1 MKKNLKEQEY
11 IKASLKSWQVEQ
23 SKPFTK
29 ILFKSIAHWNLL
41 LLIAESTYFDKN
53 YSFEKFCTLISSTIS
68 SRATIQRILNELL
81 DIGYIEKHL
90 HHQDHRIK
98 LYILSASGRD
108 LFSDFVN
115 SETEIYAPYHK
126 NIINN

>member
-11 IKASLKSWQVEQ
+11 IKASLKTWGVEQ

-29 ILFKSIAHWNLL
+29 TLFKSIAHWNLL

-53 YSFEKFCTLISSTIS
+53 YSFEKFCILISNSIS

-81 DIGYIEKHL
+81 ELGYIEKHP

-98 LYILSASGRD
+98 LYFLSATGKNM
-108 LFSDFVN
+108 FSDFIDT
-115 SETEIYAPYHK
+115 ETEVYSSYHK
-126 NIINN
+126 TIAE

>member
-1 MKKNLKEQEY
+1 MKKYLKEQQY
-11 IKASLKSWQVEQ
+11 IKAALKSWDIEQ

-29 ILFKSIAHWNLL
+29 ILFKSIAHWNLV

-53 YSFEKFCTLISSTIS
+53 YSFEKFCTLISNSIS

-81 DIGYIEKHL
+81 ELGYIEKHP

-98 LYILSASGRD
+98 LYILSATGRD
-108 LFSDFVN
+108 LFNDFVN
-115 SETEIYAPYHK
+115 SETEIYASYHK
-126 NIINN
+126 NIIK

>member
-1 MKKNLKEQEY
+1 MGKNYKEQEY
-11 IKASLKSWQVEQ
+11 IKASLKTWEDEQ

-29 ILFKSIAHWNLL
+29 VLFKSIAHWNIL

-53 YSFEKFCTLISSTIS
+53 YSFEKFCILISATVA

-81 DIGYIEKHL
+81 GLGYIEKHP
-90 HHQDHRIK
+90 HHQDRRIK
-98 LYILSASGRD
+98 LYFLSATGKD

-115 SETEIYAPYHK
+115 SETEIYASYHK
-126 NIINN
+126 NIIK

>member
-11 IKASLKSWQVEQ
+11 IKASLKSWGIEQ

-29 ILFKSIAHWNLL
+29 TLFKSIAHWNLV

-53 YSFEKFCTLISSTIS
+53 YSFENFCTLISPAIS

-81 DIGYIEKHL
+81 DLEYIEKHS
-90 HHQDHRIK
+90 HHQDHRVK
-98 LYILSASGRD
+98 LYILSTTGKN
-108 LFSDFVN
+108 LF
-115 SETEIYAPYHK
+115 T
-126 NIINN
+126 

>member
-11 IKASLKSWQVEQ
+11 IKASLKTWEIEQ

-29 ILFKSIAHWNLL
+29 ILFRSIAHWNVL
-41 LLIAESTYFDKN
+41 LLIAEGTYFDKN
-53 YSFEKFCTLISSTIS
+53 YSFEKFCTLISANIS

-81 DIGYIEKHL
+81 ELGYVEKHP

-98 LYILSASGRD
+98 LYMLSATGKD
-108 LFSDFVN
+108 LFNDFVK
-115 SETEIYAPYHK
+115 SETEIYSSYHK
-126 NIINN
+126 NIIE

>member
-1 MKKNLKEQEY
+1 MKKNLKEQQY
-11 IKASLKSWQVEQ
+11 IKAALKSWDIEQ

-29 ILFKSIAHWNLL
+29 ILFKSIAHWNLV

-53 YSFEKFCTLISSTIS
+53 YSFEKFCILISATVT

-81 DIGYIEKHL
+81 ELGYIEKHL

-98 LYILSASGRD
+98 LYILSATGRN
-108 LFSDFVN
+108 LFLDFVK
-115 SETEIYAPYHK
+115 SETEIYSSYHK
-126 NIINN
+126 NIAE